1 MKNKMI
7 IVVVFLIFFMI
18 GFLGVRGFL
27 TQEKEKAFDL
37 DGFHITLIDQFQ
49 EEEMDGVT
57 VYLESDYV
65 GIAAY
70 QEPFTDLEIIGLN
83 KNSTLDEYMQLVI
96 QNNGGDEEIKHENDL
111 TYVEYEKEI
120 DGETYYYFVTTFK
133 GEDSFWVVNFFS
145 LKDNKNTYRDDF
157 IKWAQSIEV

>member
-27 TQEKEKAFDL
+27 TQEKEKTFDL
-37 DGFHITLIDQFQ
+37 DGFHITLTDQFQ

-133 GEDSFWVVNFFS
+133 GEDSFWGVIFFT

>member
-1 MKNKMI
+1 MKNKI
-7 IVVVFLIFFMI
+7 VFVVVFLIFFMI

-27 TQEKEKAFDL
+27 NQEKEKTFDL
-37 DGFHITLIDQFQ
+37 DGFHITLTNQFQ

-70 QEPFTDLEIIGLN
+70 QESFTDLEIVGLN
-83 KNSTLDEYMQLVI
+83 GDSTLDEYMQVVI
-96 QNNGGDEEIKHENDL
+96 QNNGGNEEIMHENDL
-111 TYVEYEKEI
+111 TYVEYEEEI
-120 DGETYYYFVTTFK
+120 DGETYYYFVTVFK

-145 LKDNKNTYRDDF
+145 LASNKSTYQDDF
-157 IKWAQSIEV
+157 VKWAQSIKV

>member
-1 MKNKMI
+1 MI

-133 GEDSFWVVNFFS
+133 GEDSFWGVIFFT

>member
-133 GEDSFWVVNFFS
+133 GEDSFWGVIFFT